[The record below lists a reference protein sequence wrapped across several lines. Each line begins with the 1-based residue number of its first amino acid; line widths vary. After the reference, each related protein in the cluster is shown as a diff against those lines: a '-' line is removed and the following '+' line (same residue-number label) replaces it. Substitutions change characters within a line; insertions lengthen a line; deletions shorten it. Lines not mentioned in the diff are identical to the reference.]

1 MVSAIAG
8 VTKVTGVAPTWAERI
23 ARALSAAL
31 AVACAGCAGASGGTD
46 PNGAV
51 YAAWSEHRS
60 HIEVTATGSVAHILG
75 TRSGPSGEHEGFLL
89 HLRGAAGRGL
99 TVRVEDNVDLT
110 GPIPLH
116 EGSDVEVRGEY
127 IYDPRGGLIH
137 YTHRDP
143 RLRHSAGYVRVEG
156 KIYQ

>member
-1 MVSAIAG
+1 MR
-8 VTKVTGVAPTWAERI
+8 AERPV
-23 ARALSAAL
+23 RALLAVAAL
-31 AVACAGCAGASGGTD
+31 AAAGCAGGAGGND

-60 HIEVTATGSVAHILG
+60 RIEVTADGSVARILG
-75 TRSGPSGEHEGFLL
+75 TRNGRSGEHEGFLL

-99 TVRVEDNVDLT
+99 TVRVEDNTDLT

-137 YTHRDP
+137 WTHRDP
-143 RLRHSAGYVRVEG
+143 RGRHPGGYVRVDSTY
-156 KIYQ
+156 YQ